1 VTNELISNLKLP
13 QKCAFECQAAELKKG
28 KHLPKHEAAC
38 VYKIKALASMPEGV
52 EL

>member
-1 VTNELISNLKLP
+1 MSSCGV
-13 QKCAFECQAAELKKG
+13 KKE

-38 VYKIKALASMPEGV
+38 VYKIKALASMPEDV